1 MAFFNSS
8 KYGSGVEGDNT
19 FVDASDA
26 YANFA
31 QTVIS
36 LQHVPSGKAVYFKAF
51 LSSFNES
58 YNSDWAEESVY
69 GRADPIYMFKQTSRQ
84 IALNFKIPASTAG
97 EAYENLGKVQA
108 VTQFLYPTYTN
119 VNQAQTISQS
129 PLIRIK
135 VMNLLRKNAEESTA
149 GPGSAVDSYND
160 YKSDV
165 SAANG
170 LLGTISNFV
179 VNHNLEGEDGVV
191 EKGQNVIL
199 PKLIDV
205 AITFN
210 VIHEHPLGWGPDNEF
225 STKSFPYGVGLI
237 DDDAPPVEPL
247 PAPNTDTDNDQNQA
261 DQIADAAATLAGVST
276 AAGTATT
283 AVEAVVTN
291 GDVGVTGGDL

>member
-58 YNSDWAEESVY
+58 YNSDWAQENVY

-135 VMNLLRKNAEESTA
+135 VMNLLRKNAEDNT
-149 GPGSAVDSYND
+149 SAPSSAADSYND

>member
-135 VMNLLRKNAEESTA
+135 VMNLLRKNAEDNTSA
-149 GPGSAVDSYND
+149 PGSAADSYND